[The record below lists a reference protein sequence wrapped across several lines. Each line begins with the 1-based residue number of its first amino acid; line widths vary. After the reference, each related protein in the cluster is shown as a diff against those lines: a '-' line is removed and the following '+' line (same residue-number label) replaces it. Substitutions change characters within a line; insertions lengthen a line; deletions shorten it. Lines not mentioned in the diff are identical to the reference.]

1 MAIHVCVKEGESKWW
16 VDLGGS
22 GGGGDSSG
30 LEEAVGI
37 GAPLEEV
44 GRAGHT
50 GDGQSRPDHTTDAFP
65 CASRVEMVP
74 SKQAC

>member
-1 MAIHVCVKEGESKWW
+1 MDLAIHVCVKEGESKWW

-50 GDGQSRPDHTTDAFP
+50 GDGQSTQLMPFHVHP
-65 CASRVEMVP
+65 EM
-74 SKQAC
+74 SC

>member
-1 MAIHVCVKEGESKWW
+1 MKEGESKWW
-16 VDLGGS
+16 VDLGGF

-50 GDGQSRPDHTTDAFP
+50 DGQSRPDHTTDAFP
-65 CASRVEMVP
+65 CAS
-74 SKQAC
+74 